1 MKYVHFDGSVK
12 VSTFNN
18 YGGKKIHFQ
27 RSYQMMMMMKVI
39 KLQDKQT
46 DKLHQQHQM
55 MKMTKLL
62 DNQEG
67 MESKFL
73 FYIDYFNTLK

>member
-1 MKYVHFDGSVK
+1 M
-12 VSTFNN
+12 
-18 YGGKKIHFQ
+18 GKKKIYFQ

-46 DKLHQQHQM
+46 DKMYQHYQM
-55 MKMTKLL
+55 MKILL

-67 MESKFL
+67 MESKLL
-73 FYIDYFNTLK
+73 FYIDYFSMLKYTVKLV